1 MVGKSNLEGLAK
13 GRWRHR
19 YPRIMLAIMKSVLSA
34 FGLCALSMG
43 AACAHTGSSAKGPDS
58 GNEASRV
65 SLELQQGPPPSLP
78 NPMLVADSIHGG
90 TFETCYQRFH
100 PTGNARNDLVQM
112 TNLCGTST
120 SMKPVTAIIEGNQSQ
135 ADAIARYTFH
145 GELGRCY
152 RIFSASDRGVRD
164 LDLAVLDP
172 ARAVVGH
179 DTNEDAFP
187 IVNPDGPVCLTRPG
201 SYTLLVSV
209 ERGRGHYALQV
220 WGF

>member
-1 MVGKSNLEGLAK
+1 V
-13 GRWRHR
+13 
-19 YPRIMLAIMKSVLSA
+19 
-34 FGLCALSMG
+34 
-43 AACAHTGSSAKGPDS
+43 
-58 GNEASRV
+58 NEASRV
-65 SLELQQGPPPSLP
+65 SLELQQGPPPNLP
-78 NPMLVADSIHGG
+78 NPMLVADSVHGG

-112 TNLCGTST
+112 TNLCGAST
-120 SMKPVTAIIEGNQSQ
+120 SMKPVTAIIEGSQSQ
-135 ADAIARYTFH
+135 ADAIARYTFR

-172 ARAVVGH
+172 AHTVVGH

-187 IVNPDGPVCLTRPG
+187 IVNPDGPLCLTRPG

-209 ERGRGHYALQV
+209 ERGHGHYALQV